1 MSRDTVIDLI
11 QLVKKQM
18 VTSVDAAVMVNL
30 VKDLVMVKDVM
41 ENVVADAVVV
51 DVVVMDA
58 GKYVVV
64 DVVVTG
70 VWKDVVVTG
79 V

>member
-1 MSRDTVIDLI
+1 MIYLI

-18 VTSVDAAVMVNL
+18 ATSVDAAVMVNL
-30 VKDLVMVKDVM
+30 VKDLVMVKDMM

-70 VWKDVVVTG
+70 V
-79 V
+79 